1 MILERIKTPGLAHVC
16 YLLGDGGKGVVV
28 DPGRVIDEILTRA
41 QNVGVTIEYIV
52 ETHRQEDFVIGAA
65 PLAEATGAKIVVGR
79 DPHFGHGD
87 ILLGDGEEITVGSM
101 TLRALHTPG
110 HTPESMC
117 YAVFLE
123 DTGDTAW
130 GVFTGDTLFIG
141 EAGRTDL
148 PDPARTAEAAG
159 ELYDAVHAKLVPLG
173 DQVLILSAHGSGSL
187 CGGSIADRDHSSLG
201 LERVSNPVF
210 LRTREEFIR
219 SKVEER
225 IPRPP
230 YFAHMEKVNARG
242 GAPVAIAA
250 AQVKVLQPKD
260 FESESR
266 QSIVIDTRSPEAYAA
281 GHLPGSYSVWADGLV
296 VFARWI
302 AGPGTNVYLVSES
315 VDTPTLDQAV
325 LSLARVG
332 VDQVKGVLAKGFEAW
347 RDAGLPVET
356 IETTTP
362 RALADSE
369 AAVLDV
375 RDDGEFEKGHI
386 ADAAHLYVGY
396 LDTDAGRL
404 APLLAKDAEVVVT
417 CGVGHRASS
426 RRACS
431 NVPATRA

>member
-1 MILERIKTPGLAHVC
+1 MLRRLPRGHRGHGL
-16 YLLGDGGKGVVV
+16 
-28 DPGRVIDEILTRA
+28 GRV
-41 QNVGVTIEYIV
+41 
-52 ETHRQEDFVIGAA
+52 
-65 PLAEATGAKIVVGR
+65 
-79 DPHFGHGD
+79 
-87 ILLGDGEEITVGSM
+87 
-101 TLRALHTPG
+101 LRRH
-110 HTPESMC
+110 
-117 YAVFLE
+117 
-123 DTGDTAW
+123 
-130 GVFTGDTLFIG
+130 LFIG

-173 DQVLILSAHGSGSL
+173 DQVLILPAHGSGSV

-266 QSIVIDTRSPEAYAA
+266 QGIVIDTRSPEAYSA

-296 VFARWI
+296 VFAGWI
-302 AGPGTNVYLVSES
+302 AGPGTSVYLVSES
-315 VDTPTLDQAV
+315 VDTPTLEQAV

-332 VDQVKGVLAKGFEAW
+332 VDQVEGVLAKGFEAW

-362 RALADSE
+362 RALADSG

-396 LDTDAGRL
+396 LDTGAGRL
-404 APLLAKDAEVVVT
+404 GPLLDTDAEVVVT
-417 CGVGHRASS
+417 CGVGHRASLAAS
-426 RRACS
+426 MLKRAGYPRVTNLLGGVTAWEGLGLPMTAGAS
-431 NVPATRA
+431 ARSITTPDVEGPRS